1 MVYSTKNEF
10 LNFYII
16 PVLSENSRVLNTFN
30 RFLNIFM

>member
-16 PVLSENSRVLNTFN
+16 EDLSENSRVLNTSN